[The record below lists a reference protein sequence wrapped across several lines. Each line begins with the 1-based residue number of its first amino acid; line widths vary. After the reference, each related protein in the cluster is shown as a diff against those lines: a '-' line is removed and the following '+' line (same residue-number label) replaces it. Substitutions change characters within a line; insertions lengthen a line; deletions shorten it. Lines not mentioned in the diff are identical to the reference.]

1 MEFLIG
7 AVGAVSV
14 MLLFAAG
21 IFVGWK
27 LRAADEKRRVRKTAA
42 ELTEQQVRE
51 MKEQQEAFRQMQ
63 NYTPE
68 IAYGYK
74 VKDALGGD
82 HVE

>member
-51 MKEQQEAFRQMQ
+51 MKEQQEAFRQLQ

-68 IAYGYK
+68 TAYGLTA
-74 VKDALGGD
+74 KDGLGGD
-82 HVE
+82 SAT